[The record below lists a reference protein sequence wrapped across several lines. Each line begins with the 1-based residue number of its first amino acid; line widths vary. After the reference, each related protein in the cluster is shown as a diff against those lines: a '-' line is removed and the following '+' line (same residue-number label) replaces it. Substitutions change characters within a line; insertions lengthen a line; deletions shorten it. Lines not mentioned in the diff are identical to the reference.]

1 MGTGSRAGRSLT
13 DYKERDVTQLDDTLA
28 PVFGGEPN
36 LSLTQRGLYIAAGLG
51 LAAAAARP
59 RPNPLLSVAALVG
72 GAYLAL
78 SGQQGRCPVKA
89 ALFDESERADVAFD
103 RRALR

>member
-1 MGTGSRAGRSLT
+1 
-13 DYKERDVTQLDDTLA
+13 VTQLDDSLA

-36 LSLTQRGLYIAAGLG
+36 LSMTQRGLYIAIGLG
-51 LAAAAARP
+51 LAAAAAKP
-59 RPNPLLSVAALVG
+59 RPNPLLNVIALAG

-89 ALFDESERADVAFD
+89 ALFDGGDREEIAWGQRPGGRVQTQGRES
-103 RRALR
+103 